1 MARTSSAT
9 ATADRHPVDE
19 MLPVGQLLLYGLQ
32 HVMSMYAGVIAVPLI
47 VGTALGLP
55 FPDLAY
61 LLTAALLVSGLA
73 TLLQTIGVWRIG
85 ARLPLVQGAS
95 FAAVASMLAIGKDA
109 GGGVRGLQFIFG
121 AILVAGIIG
130 FLLSGVFNRLLH
142 FFPPVVTGSV
152 ITVIGIS
159 LLPVAIRWAGG
170 GVVTAPT
177 FGSPANIGLAA
188 LTLAIILVIYRFLP
202 GFFSRIAILA
212 GLVLGTLVATALGLS
227 DFSKIGQAQWF
238 AVSTPF
244 HFGAPQFSI
253 AAIVSMTIVM
263 LVIMTETTAD
273 ILAVGEVVDR
283 PADGRTVV
291 AGLRADCLSTAVSG
305 GLLNSFSAS
314 AFAQNVGLVAITGV
328 KSRFV
333 VAASGVI
340 LVVLGLFPKIGAIVA
355 AIPIPVLGGA
365 GLALFGTVAASGIR
379 ALSRVTYEGN
389 NNLVIVAL
397 SISMG
402 VIPIAVPTFYEHFP
416 SWFQTVFDSGISS
429 AAVTAV
435 LLNLLFNV
443 SRRGAPKEAAI
454 LAESPTVG
462 VTPEY
467 DVPGGKTAPDSP
479 ADTVQDTDGQG
490 SITRSGGSAHHPH

>member
-1 MARTSSAT
+1 
-9 ATADRHPVDE
+9 
-19 MLPVGQLLLYGLQ
+19 
-32 HVMSMYAGVIAVPLI
+32 MYAGVVAVPLI
-47 VGTALGLP
+47 VGNALGLP
-55 FPDLAY
+55 FADLAY

-73 TLLQTIGVWRIG
+73 TLLQTLGVGRSPPVGRG
-85 ARLPLVQGAS
+85 AGPS

-121 AILVAGIIG
+121 AILVAGVIG
-130 FLLSGVFNRLLH
+130 FLLSGVFNRLLR

-177 FGSPANIGLAA
+177 FGSPANIGLAG
-188 LTLAIILVIYRFLP
+188 LTLLIILLIYRFLP

-212 GLVLGTLVATALGLS
+212 GLVIGALVAAAFGRA
-227 DFSKIGQAQWF
+227 DFSKIGQADWF

-244 HFGAPQFSI
+244 HFGAPQFGL

-273 ILAVGEVVDR
+273 ILAVGEVVGR
-283 PADGRTVV
+283 PADGKAVV

-314 AFAQNVGLVAITGV
+314 AFAQNVGLVAITGI

-340 LVVLGLFPKIGAIVA
+340 LVVLGLFPKVGAVVA
-355 AIPIPVLGGA
+355 AIPTPVLGGA
-365 GLALFGTVAASGIR
+365 GLALFATVAASGIR
-379 ALSRVTYEGN
+379 ALSRVSYEGN

-397 SISMG
+397 SIGMG

-443 SRRGAPKEAAI
+443 GRREPAEAA
-454 LAESPTVG
+454 LAAESPTPG
-462 VTPEY
+462 VTPDY
-467 DVPGGKTAPDSP
+467 DVPGGTTP
-479 ADTVQDTDGQG
+479 AEPSTRHHPCTERGQMA
-490 SITRSGGSAHHPH
+490 GSAGRTRPSCCLPRTSAAPPGFAR

>member
-1 MARTSSAT
+1 
-9 ATADRHPVDE
+9 
-19 MLPVGQLLLYGLQ
+19 
-32 HVMSMYAGVIAVPLI
+32 
-47 VGTALGLP
+47 
-55 FPDLAY
+55 
-61 LLTAALLVSGLA
+61 
-73 TLLQTIGVWRIG
+73 
-85 ARLPLVQGAS
+85 
-95 FAAVASMLAIGKDA
+95 
-109 GGGVRGLQFIFG
+109 
-121 AILVAGIIG
+121 
-130 FLLSGVFNRLLH
+130 
-142 FFPPVVTGSV
+142 
-152 ITVIGIS
+152 
-159 LLPVAIRWAGG
+159 
-170 GVVTAPT
+170 
-177 FGSPANIGLAA
+177 
-188 LTLAIILVIYRFLP
+188 
-202 GFFSRIAILA
+202 
-212 GLVLGTLVATALGLS
+212 
-227 DFSKIGQAQWF
+227 
-238 AVSTPF
+238 VSTPF

-291 AGLRADCLSTAVSG
+291 AGLRADCLATAVSG

-314 AFAQNVGLVAITGV
+314 AFAQNVGLVAITGI

-333 VAASGVI
+333 VAASGMI
-340 LVVLGLFPKIGAIVA
+340 LVVLGLFPKVGALVA
-355 AIPIPVLGGA
+355 AIPTPVLGGA

-379 ALSRVTYEGN
+379 ALSRVSYEGN

-443 SRRGAPKEAAI
+443 SGRGAPKEAAI

-467 DVPGGKTAPDSP
+467 DVPGGRTPPHSP
-479 ADTVQDTDGQG
+479 ADTVVDTEGQD
-490 SITRSGGSAHHPH
+490 SITRSGGSVSHSH